1 MSYEREML
9 KVLNALRETGQVV
22 MDLDRDAKFSTP
34 LVVAT
39 AFFAQLA
46 VLHGYSKE
54 HLHEIVEEVA
64 SDAMIKFATE
74 DAFIQDPPTQVQ

>member
-1 MSYEREML
+1 MSYEHEML
-9 KVLNALRETGQVV
+9 KVLNALRESGQAVI
-22 MDLDRDAKFSTP
+22 DLDHKAKFSTP

-46 VLHGYSKE
+46 VLHGYDKK
-54 HLHEIVEEVA
+54 HLHDIVEEVA

-74 DAFIQDPPTQVQ
+74 DVFVQDPPSQVQ